1 MLLTAFHGLCMAVSD
16 SVPGVSG
23 GTIAFIL
30 GFYDNFINALHDL
43 FGRGREKRKNAV
55 IYLLKLGIG
64 WCVGMVLCILA
75 LSSLFESHIYFLSSV
90 FLGLTVAA
98 VPFVAVS
105 EKECLKGR
113 YVNLLFSVLGLVLV
127 VVLSMLR
134 SGSGLFG
141 NMDFASLKALQ
152 YVYLFVTGMI
162 AITAMVL
169 PGISGSTVLLITG
182 VYMPVITAVKE
193 LLKFN
198 LKMLPGIMVFGFGII
213 VGIGLSISFIR
224 KALKSYRSQM
234 VYLILGLMLGSLYAI
249 VQGAATLDTPKPALG
264 FSTFSIAGFIL
275 GLAVLFGL
283 ELLRRATEKKNA
295 K

>member
-1 MLLTAFHGLCMAVSD
+1 M
-16 SVPGVSG
+16 
-23 GTIAFIL
+23 
-30 GFYDNFINALHDL
+30 
-43 FGRGREKRKNAV
+43 
-55 IYLLKLGIG
+55 
-64 WCVGMVLCILA
+64 
-75 LSSLFESHIYFLSSV
+75 
-90 FLGLTVAA
+90 FLGLTWSQLYLLLL
-98 VPFVAVS
+98 FRK
-105 EKECLKGR
+105 KECLKGR